1 MNYLETGNME
11 FRRQT
16 IRAGLLGLLLVA
28 LSACASGGSNRASS
42 ASNGGFGAATEVTVP
57 GNPIVR
63 QVGDSADYK
72 IGPQDLLEI
81 SVFQVADLS
90 RTVRVNTGGDISL
103 PLVGAIH
110 AGGLTVRDVE
120 EAIGKKLTQSY
131 LQNPQVSVFVKEFSS
146 QRVTLEG
153 SIAKPGIYPLT
164 GQTTLLQTVA
174 MGGGLNDMADAKG
187 ILVFRVIDGKKK
199 VARFDLKQI
208 RQGNAED
215 PVILSDD
222 IVVVSE
228 SGSKSMFSS
237 LLKSMPVLGLFTFF

>member
-1 MNYLETGNME
+1 MPLL
-11 FRRQT
+11 
-16 IRAGLLGLLLVA
+16 IRASLLGLVFTLLA
-28 LSACASGGSNRASS
+28 ACASGGGGGGAH
-42 ASNGGFGAATEVTVP
+42 AVPEGGFGTATDVRIPSGSVNQRI
-57 GNPIVR
+57 GNP
-63 QVGDSADYK
+63 ADYK

-90 RTVRVNTGGDISL
+90 KTVRVNTSGDISL
-103 PLVGAIH
+103 PLVGVVH
-110 AGGLTVRDVE
+110 AGGLSVQEVE
-120 EAIGKKLTQSY
+120 ASIARKLTDSY

-164 GQTTLLQTVA
+164 GETTLLQTVA
-174 MGGGLNDMADAKG
+174 MAGGLGEMADPTG
-187 ILVFRVIDGKKK
+187 ILVFRMIDGRKK

-215 PVILSDD
+215 PVIRSDD

-228 SGSKSMFSS
+228 SGTKSMFSQ
-237 LLKSMPVLGLFTFF
+237 LLKTMPVLGLFTFF